1 MIIRSQFYALLPSF
15 TEFSRVVLISTEFC
29 NWFSQILPSFVEFFS
44 ERYCGRCDKKEFRR
58 NQITKKKIT
67 REKPQANKIWN
78 RNYDT
83 QTPKNKNAVAPVVG
97 WSPRDNGRAFFFSS
111 LGFPICFISF
121 CFSLVASISGIFL
134 FRCPSGAALAACA
147 SSTAVAPLQ
156 IGLAIALLGFAERDF
171 EKKNGKSTSNS
182 NAIFVKSNSDNAN
195 GRNSCRLARVRF
207 CLRL

>member
-1 MIIRSQFYALLPSF
+1 MEPKLRHTNTEKQKCRCSSRWVVATGQRPS
-15 TEFSRVVLISTEFC
+15 V
-29 NWFSQILPSFVEFFS
+29 
-44 ERYCGRCDKKEFRR
+44 
-58 NQITKKKIT
+58 
-67 REKPQANKIWN
+67 
-78 RNYDT
+78 
-83 QTPKNKNAVAPVVG
+83 
-97 WSPRDNGRAFFFSS
+97 FFSS